1 MFSESVGTRMDVG
14 NEFRNKKAK
23 VFVRY
28 NFRYLH
34 RSHDRV
40 MEQKYQAKVLHVY
53 PTPLQQRCCLIWT
66 CNIILYNNNLTR
78 NYSERYIIQTTL
90 QMTFARPVWP

>member
-1 MFSESVGTRMDVG
+1 MFSESVGTRIDVG

-40 MEQKYQAKVLHVY
+40 MEQKYQAKVLHV
-53 PTPLQQRCCLIWT
+53 
-66 CNIILYNNNLTR
+66 
-78 NYSERYIIQTTL
+78 
-90 QMTFARPVWP
+90 